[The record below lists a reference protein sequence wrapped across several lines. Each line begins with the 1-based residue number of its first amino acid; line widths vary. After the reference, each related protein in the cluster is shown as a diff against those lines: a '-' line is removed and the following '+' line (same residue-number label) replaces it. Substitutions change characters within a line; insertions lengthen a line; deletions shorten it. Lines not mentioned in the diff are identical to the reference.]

1 MNDRLLAWIFLVIFV
16 LDILA
21 LWLITIVVHIQLPII
36 IHIALIAIFIVTAI
50 GSIVFVRHHF
60 NKKEDE

>member
-16 LDILA
+16 LDILT
-21 LWLITIVVHIQLPII
+21 LWLITFVVHIQLPMIV
-36 IHIALIAIFIVTAI
+36 HIALIAIFVVIVI

>member
-21 LWLITIVVHIQLPII
+21 LWLITIVVHIQLPMI

-50 GSIVFVRHHF
+50 GSVIFVRHHF

>member
-16 LDILA
+16 LDILT
-21 LWLITIVVHIQLPII
+21 LWLITFVVHIQLPMIV
-36 IHIALIAIFIVTAI
+36 HIALIAIFVAIVI
-50 GSIVFVRHHF
+50 GSIIFVRHHF

>member
-16 LDILA
+16 LDILT
-21 LWLITIVVHIQLPII
+21 LWLITFVVHIQLPMIV
-36 IHIALIAIFIVTAI
+36 HIALIAIFVAIVI

-60 NKKEDE
+60 NKEDE

>member
-21 LWLITIVVHIQLPII
+21 LWIITFMVHIQLPMIV
-36 IHIALIAIFIVTAI
+36 HIALIAIVIATAI
-50 GSIVFVRHHF
+50 GSVIFVRHHF

>member
-21 LWLITIVVHIQLPII
+21 LWLITIVVHIQLPMI
-36 IHIALIAIFIVTAI
+36 IHIALIAIFIATAI
-50 GSIVFVRHHF
+50 GSVIFVRHHF
-60 NKKEDE
+60 NKKEDK